1 MQSSIAVLSLFAR
14 GYVLPVIHAIAL
26 ALFYFAFW
34 LLLSGY
40 FTPMLLGF
48 GVISCGLVF
57 LFAHRMGVGDR
68 EALPWGQLRAIA
80 SYWPWLI
87 VEIVKSNIDVIKRI
101 LDPALPINPTIIRYQ
116 TSHHTDMGR
125 VIYANSVTLTPGTI
139 TLRLEGDEVE
149 VHVLARELAVD
160 LAGSEMDRRTRALEG
175 D

>member
-1 MQSSIAVLSLFAR
+1 M
-14 GYVLPVIHAIAL
+14 IHAIVL
-26 ALFYFAFW
+26 ALFYFIFW

-57 LFAHRMGVGDR
+57 VFADRMGVSDR
-68 EALPWGQLRAIA
+68 EALPWGQLRAIIT
-80 SYWPWLI
+80 YWPWLI
-87 VEIVKSNIDVIKRI
+87 MEIVKSNVDVVKRI
-101 LDPALPINPTIIRYQ
+101 LDPDLPISPTVMRYK
-116 TSHHTDMGR
+116 TSHQTDMGR
-125 VIYANSVTLTPGTI
+125 VIYANSVTLTPGTV
-139 TLRLEGDEVE
+139 TLRLDGDEVV